1 MQGDDISIEE
11 LNRQETEA
19 FHTLYKRY
27 YKALVCY
34 AMQWIGS
41 QEPAEDLV
49 QDLFSTIWENKITF
63 LSLTSFQTYLY
74 NSVKNASF
82 NYLKHKDIEMFYAQQ
97 VKDDSIR
104 LTLEEEEEEDYFE
117 EELYRKLFL
126 LVDRLPLRCRE
137 VFLLYMKGKKNEEIA
152 EALQISAETVKTQKK
167 RAMQFLRKNMGIYS
181 FLLLLTRLPH

>member
-1 MQGDDISIEE
+1 MQWDDISIEE
-11 LNRQETEA
+11 LNRQETGA

-27 YKALVCY
+27 YKALVCH

-49 QDLFSTIWENKITF
+49 QDLFSTIWENRMTF

-74 NSVKNASF
+74 NSVKNASL
-82 NYLKHKDIEMFYAQQ
+82 NYLKHKDIEMYYAQQ
-97 VKDDSIR
+97 VKDGSTR
-104 LTLEEEEEEDYFE
+104 FTPEEEEEDYFE
-117 EELYRKLFL
+117 EELYRQLFL

-167 RAMQFLRKNMGIYS
+167 RAMRFLRKNMGIYC